1 MRTLISG
8 MDGME
13 KNLMVVLSDF
23 RRDNPGVAGIV
34 LSTADGLPIAC
45 DPRDRIDFL
54 CAAAAAIRRSGI
66 SLGNHMGMKD
76 FRFATV
82 ETDDGVFI
90 VSGFDDVAVLVSLES
105 ITDMERT
112 SRAIP
117 QLMMKIRSSLGAE

>member
-1 MRTLISG
+1 

-23 RRDNPGVAGIV
+23 RRDNSGVAGIV

-45 DPRDRIDFL
+45 DPRDRMDFL
-54 CAAAAAIRRSGI
+54 CAAAAAIHRSGI
-66 SLGNHMGMKD
+66 NLGNHLGMKD

-82 ETDDGVFI
+82 ETDAGIFL
-90 VSGFDDVAVLVSLES
+90 VSGFDGVAVLVSLEN
-105 ITDMERT
+105 ITDIERT

-117 QLMMKIRSSLGAE
+117 QLMVKIRSSLGAE